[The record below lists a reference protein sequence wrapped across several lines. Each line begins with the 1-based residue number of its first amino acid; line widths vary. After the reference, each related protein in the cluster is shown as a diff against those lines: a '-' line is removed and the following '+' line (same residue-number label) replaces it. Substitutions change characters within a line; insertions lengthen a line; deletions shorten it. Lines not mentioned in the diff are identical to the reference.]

1 MLPGLTAVCGRCCL
15 NRLKVINAAGHEIT
29 ESSSAHVEMLIVIMV
44 KCHFK
49 VSFVKD
55 GMAICA
61 LVKQKKKITKKVV

>member
-1 MLPGLTAVCGRCCL
+1 M
-15 NRLKVINAAGHEIT
+15 IT
-29 ESSSAHVEMLIVIMV
+29 V

-61 LVKQKKKITKKVV
+61 LVKQTKNTKKSKYQDVPGGPVAKTPHSQCSRTRFDPWSGN